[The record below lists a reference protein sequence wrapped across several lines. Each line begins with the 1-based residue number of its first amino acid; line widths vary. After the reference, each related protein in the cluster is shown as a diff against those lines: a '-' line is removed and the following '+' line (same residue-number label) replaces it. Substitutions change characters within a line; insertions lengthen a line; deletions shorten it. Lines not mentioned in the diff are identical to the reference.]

1 VSLGLHADGKA
12 TWVFQRSGDLWLNYN
27 VIMQAWVFGV
37 VGREPGMKGWDVII
51 VNEDGRVKELYA
63 LIEGLSTHAHAV

>member
-1 VSLGLHADGKA
+1 
-12 TWVFQRSGDLWLNYN
+12 
-27 VIMQAWVFGV
+27 MQAWVFGV